1 MAHEI
6 VTTTT
11 GQVVEIDTDTKK
23 CRKILHDLADLTI
36 EDAVDA
42 FSLNLKVYQ
51 RYLKDHFL
59 GEECPI
65 KKGKL
70 LFRGFRI
77 GCDSES
83 GFTMIDTN
91 GGAYAEV
98 DAPFEGIPTPK
109 ELAAFFERKVVH
121 HTADELAIAAER
133 GRKQLEA
140 ERRRIEVLE
149 GEPDF
154 EVLRR
159 KVIAKIDAIN
169 EGKSVKIDPVTIPD
183 MIPFRRW
190 KIAVGKLVRQWQ
202 EKKIRY
208 PKLLSMVRSVTEEQD
223 FETASD
229 AKRYTFVGTLLPE
242 FSSVGALTGDKIE
255 VDGKLTDATK
265 FLQDYLLHYEPKAM
279 PRLMQYAKGEI
290 DAVTLLRDP
299 YTEDYEDYNSK
310 LLPRN
315 ATSAAVLTALFASVG
330 IEAPQDIYYDAE
342 MKVGDKVLLWCD
354 GEWRKKTVLRIE
366 EDGGIYC
373 CADYALRKIDK
384 FIKLEA

>member
-6 VTTTT
+6 ATTTT

-42 FSLNLKVYQ
+42 FS
-51 RYLKDHFL
+51 
-59 GEECPI
+59 
-65 KKGKL
+65 KL

-202 EKKIRY
+202 EKKIPD
-208 PKLLSMVRSVTEEQD
+208 PKLLSMVRSVT
-223 FETASD
+223 T
-229 AKRYTFVGTLLPE
+229 R
-242 FSSVGALTGDKIE
+242 
-255 VDGKLTDATK
+255 
-265 FLQDYLLHYEPKAM
+265 
-279 PRLMQYAKGEI
+279 
-290 DAVTLLRDP
+290 
-299 YTEDYEDYNSK
+299 
-310 LLPRN
+310 
-315 ATSAAVLTALFASVG
+315 
-330 IEAPQDIYYDAE
+330 
-342 MKVGDKVLLWCD
+342 
-354 GEWRKKTVLRIE
+354 
-366 EDGGIYC
+366 
-373 CADYALRKIDK
+373 
-384 FIKLEA
+384 

>member
-1 MAHEI
+1 M
-6 VTTTT
+6 
-11 GQVVEIDTDTKK
+11 
-23 CRKILHDLADLTI
+23 
-36 EDAVDA
+36 
-42 FSLNLKVYQ
+42 
-51 RYLKDHFL
+51 
-59 GEECPI
+59 
-65 KKGKL
+65 
-70 LFRGFRI
+70 
-77 GCDSES
+77 
-83 GFTMIDTN
+83 
-91 GGAYAEV
+91 
-98 DAPFEGIPTPK
+98 
-109 ELAAFFERKVVH
+109 VH

-140 ERRRIEVLE
+140 ERRRIEVLD

-330 IEAPQDIYYDAE
+330 IES
-342 MKVGDKVLLWCD
+342 
-354 GEWRKKTVLRIE
+354 R
-366 EDGGIYC
+366 
-373 CADYALRKIDK
+373 
-384 FIKLEA
+384 